1 MARGRAPGYD
11 SQRGHLL
18 AVAAG
23 LFARRG
29 FAGTS
34 MSEVGRACGVSK
46 PALYHYFRDKQQLV
60 AEIAEA
66 HVARLEALVGEVQAL
81 GLAPEPHLRALIL
94 RFVAEYAGAQDAHR
108 VLTEDV
114 RFLEPDAERRVRAAQ
129 RRVVDA
135 FASAVAALRPD
146 AAAADLARPLAMLLF
161 GMINWMFTWL
171 KPKDGALTH
180 ADMAPVVADLFFGG
194 LPGVRLASLRC
205 PAHPPG
211 AGRR

>member
-11 SQRGHLL
+11 SQREHLL
-18 AVAAG
+18 GVAAG

-34 MSEVGRACGVSK
+34 MSEVGHACGLSK
-46 PALYHYFRDKQQLV
+46 PALYHYFRDKRQLV
-60 AEIAEA
+60 AEIAGA
-66 HVARLEALVGEVQAL
+66 HVARLEALVAEVRAQ
-81 GLAPEPHLRALIL
+81 GLAPEPHLRTLIL

-114 RFLEPDAERRVRAAQ
+114 RFLEPEDERRVRAAQ

-135 FASAVAALRPD
+135 FAAAVAALRPD
-146 AAAADLARPLAMLLF
+146 VEAADLARPLAMLLF

-171 KPKDGALTH
+171 KPGGGVLTH
-180 ADMAPVVADLFFGG
+180 AEMAPVVADLFFGG
-194 LPGVRLASLRC
+194 LPGVRTARVR
-205 PAHPPG
+205 HHVQPP
-211 AGRR
+211 